1 MRIQAYTMHCTLHT
15 ALQNVQ
21 VLRYNVSRAYIEH
34 LDYLDEVP
42 GDSHSFDSG
51 GLGTN
56 RFATVSLLNL

>member
-1 MRIQAYTMHCTLHT
+1 
-15 ALQNVQ
+15 

-51 GLGTN
+51 ALGTN
-56 RFATVSLLNL
+56 RFATVSAMKMHVCVTNKRLQ